1 MASGLSSGLG
11 GLRPFVTIEQEGLK
25 PLGESAE
32 WENIVFGVD
41 SGATETVIQQE
52 TLAWMQI
59 KEGEAFKRGV
69 KYGMANGV
77 TIDNEGEK
85 DFHGVTEEGIL
96 KAIKAQVCDV
106 SQPLL
111 SVKKVVAAGN
121 KVVFDID
128 GSYIESKKDG
138 RKMWLEETQGMYTLT
153 M

>member
-1 MASGLSSGLG
+1 
-11 GLRPFVTIEQEGLK
+11 
-25 PLGESAE
+25 
-32 WENIVFGVD
+32 
-41 SGATETVIQQE
+41 
-52 TLAWMQI
+52 
-59 KEGEAFKRGV
+59 
-69 KYGMANGV
+69 MANGV
-77 TIDNEGEK
+77 TIDSEGEK

-138 RKMWLEETQGMYTLT
+138 RRMWLEETQGMYTLT
-153 M
+153 MWAKKGFEGRCVRRRLEVVRNLSV

>member
-1 MASGLSSGLG
+1 MGENRLWG
-11 GLRPFVTIEQEGLK
+11 G
-25 PLGESAE
+25 
-32 WENIVFGVD
+32 
-41 SGATETVIQQE
+41 SGATETVIKQA
-52 TLAWMQI
+52 TLAWMQV

-85 DFHGVTEEGIL
+85 DFNGVTEEGIL

-111 SVKKVVAAGN
+111 SVEKVVAAGH

-138 RKMWLEETQGMYTLT
+138 RRMWLEETQGMYTLT
-153 M
+153 MWVQKGFCGRCVRRRLEVVRNLSV